1 MNFQNTWYVIERKNK
16 YEAVSHAVLSDLASD
31 SYVMLQNFDTHQEA
45 LTELRRLIRLEIQDA
60 MKKID
65 GLADHSK

>member
-16 YEAVSHAVLSDLASD
+16 YEAVSHNDWSALSPD
-31 SYVMLQNFDTHQEA
+31 SYVMLQNFDTHHEA
-45 LTELRRLIRLEIQDA
+45 LSELRRLIHLEIQDA

-65 GLADHSK
+65 GLHKS